1 MSSGLSLLSFL
12 CVYFLNSSVFCL
24 PLTCVCTFV
33 DIMGDRGIHGAGIF
47 HGCWALNS
55 GPYV

>member
-1 MSSGLSLLSFL
+1 MSSGLSLLSCL

-24 PLTCVCTFV
+24 PLTCVYIFV
-33 DIMGDRGIHGAGIF
+33 YIMGAQVYTGLTFF

-55 GPYV
+55 GPSV